1 MEDRRKAILEKLQ
14 NDILEKQ
21 KLISELNENHTQLET
36 LRAVR
41 DRVKSKGTP
50 IKYMTGVTA
59 IDDNMGGFSNGSY
72 INIAGVNFSGKT
84 SLVLKIIT
92 NIAKHKRT
100 VFFSF
105 EMYENL
111 LVTNKLKDT
120 TIDDNLVLVQDK
132 NLLVDI
138 EDIIRNEFKTNGV
151 RFFAIDSMMK
161 IRVIEKMQDNQKAS
175 LISSTL
181 AKLSQELGVIIL
193 LINQVALT
201 DIREKR
207 LEFKGSGD
215 ISYDSDVNFFI
226 TVDEKDNSRTLHC
239 KKDRINERIWKEDI
253 TDRQYQVKT
262 TVYKNTST
270 GWNNEPEITNYN
282 NIDMPDILS

>member
-1 MEDRRKAILEKLQ
+1 MDDRRKALLEKLQ

-21 KLISELNENHTQLET
+21 KLISELNESHTQLET
-36 LRAVR
+36 LRVVR

-50 IKYMTGVTA
+50 VKYLTGVAA
-59 IDDNMGGFSNGSY
+59 IDDNMGGFSEGSF

-84 SLVLKIIT
+84 TLVLNILT
-92 NIAKHKRT
+92 NIAKYNRI

-120 TIDDNLVLVQDK
+120 SIDDNLVLVQDK
-132 NLLVDI
+132 NLLIDI

-151 RFFAIDSMMK
+151 IFFAIDSMMK

-215 ISYDSDVNFFI
+215 ISYDSDVSFFI

-262 TVYKNTST
+262 TVYKNTGT
-270 GWNNEPEITNYN
+270 GWNSEPEITNYN
-282 NIDMPDILS
+282 NIDMPDILN